1 MSEFEK
7 ALNSVLNEAY
17 FGSPFEKATGVKR
30 QATIVQEDDGKDF
43 AKMAAGMADQAA
55 TGGGALG
62 KKKAVLDLVDP
73 DRLSQAGQQF
83 LQSLKIVM
91 NNRKLGGSVGAKE
104 RGREASKQLR
114 NSDDSV
120 EHLKNLY
127 HDVKLKYVGFDPKH
141 EGVQAGHIFRY
152 PDQAEGGVGSALDQ
166 HGFRFEAVLN
176 GPKDYPGLEDILR
189 ETGGEVPLFASDFE
203 TTGNN
208 LHVFDMVNLF
218 ASFGKNSAIAE
229 KPIWT
234 WGAYLASV

>member
-7 ALNSVLNEAY
+7 ALDSVLNEAY
-17 FGSPFEKATGVKR
+17 FGSPFEKATGIKR
-30 QATIVQEDDGKDF
+30 QATIVREDEDKDF

-55 TGGGALG
+55 TDDGALG
-62 KKKAVLDLVDP
+62 KKKAVLDLVDQ

-83 LQSLKIVM
+83 YQSLKMVM
-91 NNRKLGGSVGAKE
+91 SNRKLGGSVGAKD

-127 HDVKLKYVGFDPKH
+127 HDVRLKYVGFDPKH
-141 EGVQAGHIFRY
+141 EGVQSGHIFRY
-152 PDQAEGGVGSALDQ
+152 PDQSEGGVTSTLDD
-166 HGFRFEAVLN
+166 HGFRIEAVLN
-176 GPKDYPGLEDILR
+176 GPREYPGLENILQQ
-189 ETGGEVPLFASDFE
+189 TNNNVPLFASDFE

-208 LHVFDMVNLF
+208 LHVFDVVNLF